1 MRRRA
6 RIRCP
11 GRTTLEVLDFPGREG
26 QVWPYA
32 SAVISAMHA
41 LVYADDAESARR
53 FFRDVLGWPHVDAG
67 GGWLIFKAGPSELG
81 VHPAAGAHDGED
93 GSAARHHE
101 VSLMCDD
108 IEQTVVELRERG
120 VKFTRDIRDDGFGLT
135 TALEVPGAGEMMLYQ
150 PRHPPAYNL

>member
-1 MRRRA
+1 MVA
-6 RIRCP
+6 R
-11 GRTTLEVLDFPGREG
+11 G

-41 LVYADDAESARR
+41 LVYADDAEAARR

-81 VHPAAGAHDGED
+81 VHPAAGAPDGED
-93 GSAARHHE
+93 GGAAPHHGI
-101 VSLMCDD
+101 SLMCDD
-108 IEQTVVELRERG
+108 IEQTVAELRERG
-120 VKFTRDIRDDGFGLT
+120 AKFTRGVRDDGFGLT